1 MIIVNNTFS
10 DFEKFTELSNEE
22 GLLALINK
30 PKTWTSF
37 DVVNKLRY
45 TSKVKKVGHAG
56 TLDPL
61 AEGLVLI
68 AFGKATKKINDL
80 ILLNKNYLAEFKL
93 GATSKSYDSEF
104 EEENIQDSSKIDLET
119 IKNEIENNF
128 LGEIEQIPPV
138 FSAKKVNGKRA
149 YKLARN
155 EKEVKL
161 QAVSVFIHNFEVIN
175 FENPYLKLNIDCS
188 KGTYIRALARDL
200 GEKLGVGA
208 YMSDLKRTSIG
219 DFKLEDALS
228 IEEFISEFNYDKSL

>member
-45 TSKVKKVGHAG
+45 TSKIKKVGHAG

-93 GATSKSYDSEF
+93 GATTKSYDSEF
-104 EEENIQDSSKIDLET
+104 EEENILDSSKIDLET
-119 IKNEIENNF
+119 IKNEIKNNF

-175 FENPYLKLNIDCS
+175 FENPYLELNIDCS

-219 DFKLEDALS
+219 EFKLEDALS